1 MWLWHHQSAVTPYF
15 RCSLDSKIWMLSKF
29 FVIIALIIKC
39 DEKASHSLWWPFW
52 ESLLQIVIGGDSFM
66 NFEIIIAKL
75 DKKLLQNVTC
85 ITKRER
91 IYYKVWRVESITKC
105 DSYYNVMRITFY
117 FFLWEENV
125 SFKFILFINVIS
137 KELPKDSNNFLRG
150 NKIKLLHPQSFWS
163 KNTLLPQKKIF
174 NTFTLTS
181 LGFFCK
187 YCFLTWSILYEL
199 TNL

>member
-1 MWLWHHQSAVTPYF
+1 MWREGFTLSLLAFLRKPVTNCGRWRQFHEF
-15 RCSLDSKIWMLSKF
+15 RNNYCKAWQK
-29 FVIIALIIKC
+29 VIAKC
-39 DEKASHSLWWPFW
+39 D
-52 ESLLQIVIGGDSFM
+52 M
-66 NFEIIIAKL
+66 
-75 DKKLLQNVTC
+75 

-163 KNTLLPQKKIF
+163 KNTSLPQKKIF
-174 NTFTLTS
+174 NTFTLTT

-199 TNL
+199 ANL

>member
-1 MWLWHHQSAVTPYF
+1 MQSLTKSYCKMWHVSQSEKGFIRKCDVWKVLQSAT
-15 RCSLDSKIWMLSKF
+15 
-29 FVIIALIIKC
+29 VITMWC
-39 DEKASHSLWWPFW
+39 VSPF
-52 ESLLQIVIGGDSFM
+52 I
-66 NFEIIIAKL
+66 
-75 DKKLLQNVTC
+75 
-85 ITKRER
+85 
-91 IYYKVWRVESITKC
+91 
-105 DSYYNVMRITFY
+105 

-125 SFKFILFINVIS
+125 SFKFIFFINVIS

>member
-1 MWLWHHQSAVTPYF
+1 MAFLRKPVTNCDRWRQFHEF
-15 RCSLDSKIWMLSKF
+15 RNNYCKAWQK
-29 FVIIALIIKC
+29 VIAKC
-39 DEKASHSLWWPFW
+39 DMYHKARKD
-52 ESLLQIVIGGDSFM
+52 LLQS
-66 NFEIIIAKL
+66 
-75 DKKLLQNVTC
+75 VTC
-85 ITKRER
+85 GK
-91 IYYKVWRVESITKC
+91 YYKVRQLLQC
-105 DSYYNVMRITFY
+105 DAYRLTFY